1 MRRWKLDQNQAR
13 CRNNNRLEK
22 EEVPLLSKCPQL
34 TGDPRK
40 EKSHQ
45 KREIQGGKLKEKKTR
60 REEFQEGREAN
71 IEKDLREIK
80 EPDTT
85 TRLLSL
91 IRYLLCLFEKL

>member
-22 EEVPLLSKCPQL
+22 EDVPLLSKFPQL
-34 TGDPRK
+34 AGDPRK

-71 IEKDLREIK
+71 IEKDLREIRARHHHQVPEFDK
-80 EPDTT
+80 ISS
-85 TRLLSL
+85 LSV
-91 IRYLLCLFEKL
+91 